1 MPYST
6 INITLPRA
14 RKMQSIS
21 LAIFADVER
30 GGVIDCPAGI
40 KVTTRSGEVV
50 AFRSNWTDCVP
61 NALNT
66 IAFTPPSANGSSNM
80 TTPNDDYTVETD
92 FLQLIISDKLQYAAA
107 ISEIQIW
114 VPPNMGPRWE
124 AEDGLIGTFIG
135 SYEGRATGLNGTIE
149 KGGVTLHQD
158 AWVELAGVR
167 TASGEAGP
175 VDLTII
181 GGGNGTVEVGLN
193 WLQNQTVTFS
203 GSGNKSVKFDLW
215 RGGNSVTIFQRE
227 GTPWVDAIVVG

>member
-1 MPYST
+1 
-6 INITLPRA
+6 
-14 RKMQSIS
+14 MQSIS

-30 GGVIDCPAGI
+30 DGVIDCPAGI
-40 KVTTRSGEVV
+40 RVTTGEGDVV
-50 AFRSNWTDCVP
+50 ASRGNWTDCVP

-66 IAFTPPSANGSSNM
+66 IPFAPPSSNGSSNV
-80 TTPNDDYTVETD
+80 TTPDDDYTAETD
-92 FLQLIISDKLQYAAA
+92 FLQLVVSDKLQYATA
-107 ISEIQIW
+107 ITEIQIW

-149 KGGVTLHQD
+149 DGGVTLHQD

-167 TASGEAGP
+167 TANGEAGS
-175 VDLTII
+175 VDLTIV

-193 WLQNQTVTFS
+193 WLKNQTVTFS
-203 GSGNKSVKFDLW
+203 GSGNQSVSFDLW
-215 RGGNSVTIFQRE
+215 RGGNSITIFQAE